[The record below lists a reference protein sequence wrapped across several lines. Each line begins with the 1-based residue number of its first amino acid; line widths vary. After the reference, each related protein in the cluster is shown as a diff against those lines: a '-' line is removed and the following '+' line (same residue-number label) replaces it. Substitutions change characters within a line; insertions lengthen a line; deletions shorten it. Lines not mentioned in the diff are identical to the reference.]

1 MESIGTRGSAALQI
15 GAAILANVDG
25 VDWPTVAANLGGSG
39 VIAAILWW
47 VLTKRM
53 PEQEKAYRD
62 DIRHIVTEFTKERR
76 DDRVTWETQLREER
90 TSRENQNEAFRK
102 AVIQVSEQTKE
113 VCDEVIQRMN
123 DGGTKQNRGATQDT
137 R

>member
-1 MESIGTRGSAALQI
+1 MTSIGTRGSAALQI